1 MKNNKI
7 TLFDII
13 SYICLFILAFLTI
26 YPVINTL
33 AISFNEGFDTM
44 RGGITFLPRKF
55 TLQNYALIFK
65 NPLIISSFKI
75 TVLRTMVGTVTSL
88 LATALLA
95 YGLSKK
101 YLIGKNFYMT
111 ICIISMYFSGGLIP
125 YYILIY
131 KIGLINSFW
140 VYILPNLINVFYVII
155 MMTYFKQIP
164 EAMEESAKIDG
175 AGHFTI
181 FFKIILPTSLPIVAT
196 IALFQA
202 VFQWNSW
209 FDGYIFMS
217 KEELL
222 PLQNILVRIIN
233 SNSMADALSKAGSA
247 ASIIS
252 RFNGVTV
259 KSINM
264 ATMIVSMVPI
274 FAIYPFVQRYFIKGI
289 MIGSVKG

>member
-181 FFKIILPTSLPIVAT
+181 FFKIILPTSLHIVAT